1 MTFHDGDLCLADSAI
16 THTILKEKKYFEYLT
31 LTKAIVTKILCPS
44 DMNKGFR
51 RANILLPNNTKL
63 DIKDALH
70 SPESRRNLLTF
81 KDIRVNDYHIEIIDE
96 DKKNIFILFHVF
108 RARSLY
114 LENYLLSFLEFTI

>member
-31 LTKAIVTKILCPS
+31 LTKAVVTKILCPS

-81 KDIRVNDYHIEIIDE
+81 KDIRVNDYHIKIIDE
-96 DKKNIFILFHVF
+96 DKKNI
-108 RARSLY
+108 SLY
-114 LENYLLSFLEFTI
+114 YFMYFEPEACTWKIICFLF